1 MFCKL
6 AFSNVRKS
14 FKDYTI
20 YFLTLMFG
28 VCIFYTFNSID
39 SQQAMLNISQ
49 SQQKIL
55 ESLTDIIS
63 GLSAFISII
72 LGFLILYANNFL
84 IRRRKKELGIYLL
97 LGCPKGR
104 VSRILILETLIIGIL
119 ALAAGLGLG
128 LAASQGLSIVSA
140 KLFEVE
146 LAEFH
151 FIFSSAAFWKSILY
165 FGVIF
170 FVVIVFNTITISKY
184 KLIDLLYAHRKNQ
197 TFRVRRTW
205 VSVLL
210 FLLSAACL
218 AAAYT
223 IFLRSGL
230 ANIMS
235 PQFLLCILL
244 GIIGTFLF
252 FRSLSGFFLRL
263 VQASPRLYYK
273 GLNMF
278 ILRQMSSKINTTHVS
293 MTIICLML
301 LVTIGTLSSGMGLS
315 NALTANL
322 NEVTP
327 YDASFWTYI
336 KKGENPPADY
346 SPLRLVQED
355 VPALS
360 SLLKET
366 CEIRERYCDVT
377 FEQLMLPGTD
387 NNNSL
392 ISVDYVKKQ
401 NVSAMSLSDFNR
413 ARAMQGRE
421 PISLSDGQFAV
432 NCTYD
437 STLRLMEDFLSQEGS
452 TIDLGGVTLTSA
464 YRSAFTD
471 YTFDTSSPMTVGTLI
486 LPDRLANA
494 LPVTAIYTNMNY
506 VRSGEEGEAA
516 FIEAMEAVYLDGD
529 PAEPYTMALT
539 RQTIYEQSFSLRVMI
554 TYVIIY
560 IGLVFLITSAAVLA
574 LQQLSE
580 SSDNAERYALLR
592 KLGAE
597 KKMINRA
604 LFTQIF
610 LYFMAP
616 LLLAVVHSA
625 VALKVA
631 IDVVTQFGKVDIMAT
646 TIFTAIIMLLV
657 YGGYF
662 FATYF
667 GSKNM
672 IASKKK

>member
-6 AFSNVRKS
+6 AFQNVHKS

-39 SQQAMLNISQ
+39 AQQAMLNISQ
-49 SQQKIL
+49 SQKEIL
-55 ESLTDIIS
+55 QSLTSIIS
-63 GLSAFISII
+63 GLSIFISVI

-97 LGCPKGR
+97 LGMPKGR
-104 VSRILILETLIIGIL
+104 VSRILVLETLIIGVF

-140 KLFEVE
+140 SLFEVDLTE
-146 LAEFH
+146 YY

-170 FVVIVFNTITISKY
+170 LVVIVFNTITISRY

-197 TFRVRRTW
+197 AFRVRRTGA
-205 VSVLL
+205 SVLL
-210 FLLSAACL
+210 FLFSAACL
-218 AAAYT
+218 ATAYT
-223 IFLRSGL
+223 LFLEDGL
-230 ANIMS
+230 NNIMS
-235 PQFLLCILL
+235 LRFLLCILL
-244 GIIGTFLF
+244 GVIGTFLF
-252 FRSLSGFFLRL
+252 FHSLSGFFLQL

-301 LVTIGTLSSGMGLS
+301 LVTIGTLSSGMALS

-322 NEVTP
+322 NAVTP
-327 YDASFWTYI
+327 YDASFWTY
-336 KKGENPPADY
+336 KGSDLPADY
-346 SPLRLVQED
+346 SPLHEVQTD
-355 VPALS
+355 VPELS

-366 CEIRERYCDVT
+366 CEVRERSCSVT
-377 FEQLMLPGTD
+377 FDQLILPGAKSET
-387 NNNSL
+387 SL
-392 ISVDYVKKQ
+392 ISIDDIREE
-401 NVSAMSLSDFNR
+401 NMAAMSLSDFNL
-413 ARAMQGRE
+413 ARTMQGKD
-421 PISLSDGQFAV
+421 PIALTEDQFAV
-432 NCTYD
+432 NCNYD
-437 STLRLMEDFLSQEGS
+437 PTLALINDFLAQGGR
-452 TIDLGGVTLTSA
+452 TIDVNGEKLSSA
-464 YRSAFTD
+464 YQSAFTD
-471 YTFDTSSPMTVGTLI
+471 YTFDAVSPMTPGTLI
-486 LPDRLANA
+486 LPDRFANA
-494 LPVTAIYTNMNY
+494 LPVSTIYTNMNY
-506 VRSGEEGEAA
+506 LHPGEEGETA
-516 FIEAMEAVYLDGD
+516 FLKAMEDVYLDGD
-529 PAEPYTMALT
+529 PAEPYSTALT
-539 RQTIYEQSFSLRVMI
+539 RLSVYEQSFSLRVVI

-580 SSDNAERYALLR
+580 SSDNAERYTLLR

-597 KKMINRA
+597 KRMLSRA

-631 IDVVTQFGKVDIMAT
+631 IDVVSLFGKMDIMAT
-646 TIFTAIIMLLV
+646 TIFTAIIFLLV

-662 FATYF
+662 LATYF
-667 GSKNM
+667 GSKN
-672 IASKKK
+672 IILPRKK